1 MTDST
6 TKGDGSNEALLIID
20 MQIGCFHTP
29 RHDREGVISRIN
41 KLSHAFRAKN
51 LPVIFIQ
58 HNGIKENYLLP
69 GTEDFEIVSELV
81 ISDADY
87 TVEKTV
93 NGAFY
98 QTNLKELLDSLNVG
112 TLYITGLATDF
123 CVNATIHAALVEDF
137 NIVVISDCHT
147 TADKLEMSA
156 SNIIKFHNFIWSN
169 LTPTEGVISL
179 KTHEEVLS

>member
-1 MTDST
+1 MADSIS
-6 TKGDGSNEALLIID
+6 KEHGSNQALLVID

-29 RHDREGVISRIN
+29 RYDSDNVISRIN
-41 KLSHAFRAKN
+41 KLSHAFRSKN

-69 GTEDFEIVSELV
+69 GTEDFEIVRDLV

-98 QTNLKELLDSLNVG
+98 QTHLKELLDSLNVG

-123 CVNATIHAALVEDF
+123 CVNATIHAALIEDF
-137 NIVVISDCHT
+137 NIVVVSDCHT
-147 TADKLEMSA
+147 TADKVELSA
-156 SNIIKFHNFIWSN
+156 SDIIKFHHFIWSN
-169 LTPTEGVISL
+169 LTPTKGSITL